1 MTTIHEVAARAG
13 VSVATVSRWLSGQHV
28 RAADA
33 VQRAV
38 DELGYRPNISAR
50 SLRTGRRGVI
60 GVIVP
65 DITNPF
71 FASIVKGLE
80 QALPGREYRML
91 LASSSE
97 SAELEAAIV
106 ADLAGRVDGFI
117 LVPAVESDTAPA
129 ELRSA
134 GVPAVLLDRE
144 VTGAELHDVVL
155 VDNKQG
161 ARTAAEHLVGLG
173 HRRIAAIHGPRDTTP
188 GRERRVGFEQ
198 ALSEA
203 GVAIDPELDREGD
216 FRESSGQRLAT
227 ELMQLPDPPT
237 AIFSANN
244 LMTVGALK
252 ALQTLEAVIPD
263 DVSVIGFD
271 DIILG
276 SLLHPPLTCVARP
289 VEEQGAVSMRI
300 LLDRLAHPADR
311 RPPQRIVMDAHLEL
325 RASTAPPR
333 RPPTGFVAA
342 MAPQPESPAH
352 STPSLER
359 Q

>member
-1 MTTIHEVAARAG
+1 VRTIRDVAAHAG
-13 VSVATVSRWLSGQHV
+13 VSVATVSRWLSGQNVH
-28 RAADA
+28 AADA
-33 VQRAV
+33 VRRAV
-38 DELGYRPNISAR
+38 EELDYRPNVSAR
-50 SLRTGRRGVI
+50 SLRTGHRGVI

-80 QALPGREYRML
+80 QALPRGTYRML
-91 LASSSE
+91 LASSNE

-129 ELRSA
+129 ELLNA

-144 VTGAELHDVVL
+144 VTGSELHDVVL
-155 VDNKQG
+155 VDNRKG
-161 ARTAAEHLVGLG
+161 ARTAAEHLIGLG
-173 HRRIAAIHGPRDTTP
+173 HRRIAAIQGPNDTTP
-188 GRERRVGFEQ
+188 GRERRVGFCD
-198 ALSEA
+198 ALQKA
-203 GVAIDPELDREGD
+203 GIAIDPELDRSGD
-216 FRESSGQRLAT
+216 FREMSGRQLAT

-244 LMTVGALK
+244 LMTIGVLK
-252 ALQTLEAVIPD
+252 ALRDLRIAIPD

-276 SLLHPPLTCVARP
+276 SLLHPPLTCITRP
-289 VEEQGAVSMRI
+289 VEEQGSTSMRM
-300 LLDRLAHPADR
+300 LLQRVTEANH
-311 RPPQRIVMDAHLEL
+311 RPPGRVVMDTHLEL

-333 RPPTGFVAA
+333 DSTAA
-342 MAPQPESPAH
+342 S
-352 STPSLER
+352 ER
-359 Q
+359 H